1 MRSLVLLATG
11 GTIATTAA
19 EGGRRVGVGADRLLE
34 AASGVWGPAPARVRT
49 HDTAGIVSFA
59 ATTHDVL
66 ALARSVREAAAE
78 ADAVVITHGTDTMEE
93 AAFLLSLVDT
103 GNVPVVFTGAQ
114 RPFDDPAPDGPR
126 NLAAALRWAADPQS
140 DGTGATV
147 VFNDT
152 ILPAVG
158 VRKVHSLA
166 LSAFSAPGR
175 APLGTVDEVGVR
187 CQAAPAPVP
196 ALVGA
201 DLEDDL
207 PRVDVVSQYLGADDT
222 ALRALVAQ
230 GTRGVVLAGFGAGN
244 ATPSVTETCQELMAS
259 GIPVVLAS
267 RVGAGA
273 VAGLYAG
280 GGADLVAA
288 GAVPAGDL
296 SPWQARLLLAAVLA
310 GEPEPDRQEVARR
323 CREWLEAV
331 GATAP
336 AGLR

>member
-34 AASGVWGPAPARVRT
+34 AASEIWGPPPARVRT
-49 HDTAGIVSFA
+49 QDKAGIVSFA
-59 ATTHDVL
+59 ATTRDTL
-66 ALARSVREAAAE
+66 ALARSVREAAAD
-78 ADAVVITHGTDTMEE
+78 ADAIVVTHGTDTTEE
-93 AAFLLSLVDT
+93 ASFLLSLVDT
-103 GNVPVVFTGAQ
+103 GSVPVVFTGAQ
-114 RPFDDPAPDGPR
+114 RPFDDAAPDGPR
-126 NLAAALRWAADPQS
+126 NLAAALRWAADPRS
-140 DGTGATV
+140 DGTGVTV

-158 VRKVHSLA
+158 VRKVHTLA
-166 LSAFSAPGR
+166 LSAFSAPDR
-175 APLGTVDEVGVR
+175 TPLGTVDEVGVR
-187 CQAAPAPVP
+187 RYAAPAPVP
-196 ALVGA
+196 ALLGA
-201 DLEDDL
+201 DVEDL

-222 ALRALVAQ
+222 ALRAVAAQ

-244 ATPSVTETCQELMAS
+244 ATPSVTEASLELMAS
-259 GIPVVLAS
+259 GMPVVLAS

-310 GEPEPDRQEVARR
+310 DEPEPDRQEADRR

-331 GATAP
+331 GATAST
-336 AGLR
+336 GLR